1 MKRLGWKRESSV
13 RKSSTSTAA
22 NERLTR
28 NGACRGAGTGVGGAG
43 SVQAASLEPGMGVFG
58 NKAGMTQ
65 IFEDGGSTCTPVT
78 VIRFEGGNIVTQ
90 RKRRPEDGYNA
101 LQLGYGL
108 TKEGKLTKPE
118 LGHLEKAGAPPLTHL
133 EEFRLRYTRQVD
145 EYSVGD
151 SVDPTSL
158 FQVGDV
164 VDVQGTTIGRGWQG
178 GIKRW
183 KHSRGP
189 ESHGSKN
196 IREQGTM
203 GGRTPKRCVPG
214 RQQAGRM
221 GNRTVKQQ
229 RLVVKAI
236 DQDKVVVK
244 GCVPGK
250 QGNMLR
256 ITPAKIIGY
265 TVRG

>member
-1 MKRLGWKRESSV
+1 MQRLSEQRT
-13 RKSSTSTAA
+13 RRQTRARCARTA
-22 NERLTR
+22 
-28 NGACRGAGTGVGGAG
+28 
-43 SVQAASLEPGMGVFG
+43 QAAALEPGVGVFG

-78 VIRFEGGNIVTQ
+78 VIKFEGTGNVVTQ
-90 RKRRPEDGYNA
+90 RRRRPEDGYNA
-101 LQLGYGL
+101 LQLGYGDA
-108 TKEGKLTKPE
+108 KPGRLTKPE
-118 LGHLEKAGAPPLTHL
+118 QGHLNKAGAPPLSHL

-151 SVDPTSL
+151 IIDPPSL
-158 FQVGDV
+158 FQCGDV
-164 VDVQGTTIGRGWQG
+164 VDVQGSTIGRGFQG
-178 GIKRW
+178 AIKRW
-183 KHSRGP
+183 NHSRGP

-196 IREQGTM
+196 VREQGTM

-229 RLVVKAI
+229 RLVVKSIAS
-236 DQDKVVVK
+236 DHMVVK
-244 GCVPGK
+244 GNVPGK
-250 QGNMLR
+250 AGNLLR